1 MSPDGIGCMG
11 DSMKKSMP
19 HKQKRYLLLR
29 SGAVLLAAAGILAL
43 PVDWC
48 RLGKTAAV
56 MAAGLQHPSSLCT
69 LLEAQLQTPS
79 SSVQTVVP
87 PAAGNNPPTAF
98 ERPGGGEIR
107 PGEPQPPA
115 AALPAYTHIS
125 PPGENGTGGKIYEQK
140 MGTGDKLYNG
150 IATTNRSGISVDVKG
165 AVKRPL
171 PFTFAKT
178 ADPQVLILHTHT
190 TEQYMTYDSGY
201 YNKEDIRR
209 SQDHKKNVCAVGE
222 AIRLTLEAHG
232 IHAIHDTTVHDDPV
246 YTGSYG
252 RSAATAEKYL
262 KKYPSI
268 RVVLDVHRDSIMKSD
283 KEVIKP
289 TVTVNGKK
297 AAQMMLVMG
306 VVDSKELPHP
316 QCEKNLTLAAHMQKE
331 LGKVHEDLMRPLNMV
346 ASRYNQHLHPGW
358 MLLET
363 GAEGNTVEEAVYAG
377 QLFGQTLAGVLAPP
391 Q

>member
-1 MSPDGIGCMG
+1 MSPAGIGCTG
-11 DSMKKSMP
+11 DSMKKITP
-19 HKQKRYLLLR
+19 HKHKLYPLLR
-29 SGAVLLAAAGILAL
+29 SGAVLLAAAGVLAL

-48 RLGKTAAV
+48 RLGQTAVV
-56 MAAGLQHPSSLCT
+56 MAAGLQRPSALCS
-69 LLEAQLQTPS
+69 LLETQLASPS
-79 SSVQTVVP
+79 SSVQTAAP
-87 PAAGNNPPTAF
+87 PAAGNDSPTAF
-98 ERPGGGEIR
+98 ERPTGGEIR
-107 PGEPQPPA
+107 PAEVLPPA
-115 AALPAYTHIS
+115 PALPAYTHIS
-125 PPGENGTGGKIYEQK
+125 PPGQDGSGGKVYEQK
-140 MGTGDKLYNG
+140 IGTGDKLYNG
-150 IATTNRSGISVDVKG
+150 IATTNRSGISVDVKA
-165 AVKRPL
+165 AVERQL

-178 ADPQVLILHTHT
+178 AEPQVLILHTHT

-201 YNKEDIRR
+201 YNEADKRR

-222 AIRLTLEAHG
+222 AIRMTLEAHG

-268 RVVLDVHRDSIMKSD
+268 RVVLDVHRDAIMKGD
-283 KEVIKP
+283 KGVLKP

-331 LGKVHEDLMRPLNMV
+331 LGKVHADLMRPLNMV
-346 ASRYNQHLHPGW
+346 ASRYNQHLNPGW
-358 MLLET
+358 MLVET

-377 QLFGQTLAGVLAPP
+377 QIFGETLATLLAPP